1 MNENKNGS
9 TAAPAGIDLD
19 SPLIAALKSARELLA
34 NLDGLSKNN
43 ICNLAAE
50 EVEQIDAA
58 LARRA
63 AEAAPAAPIDALKV
77 AVEALTFYAD
87 PKNNCPGAAAREA
100 LEKIAQQSSHSTAA
114 VVATDERALFEAW
127 YAPKFGQPKMLGD
140 SDQYQ
145 MPSAQGAWQA
155 WQARAALASHAG
167 LSQFANGED
176 AGQPA
181 QPSVDQIADV
191 ISRLIGAVVL
201 DYFGGRIDENDEPFR
216 SDEHER
222 EYLCDMIRMHG
233 GLSAASPA
241 AALDAAHAQQAAA
254 PTQPFGMYVERD
266 DGTTE
271 FQRTGKAFQPTACGY
286 KVWTLYAA
294 PPLSSGQQ
302 AGLVLVPREI
312 LQRASYWDKDDAA
325 AVREAMSVSEPQ
337 AEKGEGA

>member
-63 AEAAPAAPIDALKV
+63 AEAAPAADVRHAFEMYMSNRGQAVNYEGDGLYAYRHVNDQSDAFK
-77 AVEALTFYAD
+77 AGVEYAL
-87 PKNNCPGAAAREA
+87 
-100 LEKIAQQSSHSTAA
+100 AQQSSHSTAA

-294 PPLSSGQQ
+294 PVAVQRT
-302 AGLVLVPREI
+302 AGRP
-312 LQRASYWDKDDAA
+312 RASSARNPPA
-325 AVREAMSVSEPQ
+325 RIVLGQ
-337 AEKGEGA
+337 G